1 MRIKEIRLNYKKHI
15 YILLIITLFST
26 ESKSQ
31 DNEIG
36 FFFGG
41 TNYIGD
47 VGPTIY
53 INPFSKD
60 NISGDKENI
69 SSGVL
74 GIFYR
79 KNLSNRFAIKTGFN
93 FAEIKS
99 SDSSK
104 GSANYRQQRGKSFKN
119 KIQEFH
125 LGLDFNFLEFETSSN
140 NFEFTPYI
148 HTGLS
153 IIRFD
158 ALHYPIGIN
167 EAQSYGKDNDFAL
180 PITVGIKMK
189 PLKSFM
195 VGLEISAKHS
205 FTENLDGSYPEFDD
219 SSLYSQR
226 PFGSNLSQ
234 DWYVYS
240 GITLTYLFGNYECDC
255 TR

>member
-1 MRIKEIRLNYKKHI
+1 MNNKTYT
-15 YILLIITLFST
+15 YILLSIILFST
-26 ESKSQ
+26 ELKSQ

-47 VGPTIY
+47 VGPTTY
-53 INPFSKD
+53 INPFPNY
-60 NISGDKENI
+60 NINEDIEDTF
-69 SSGVL
+69 SSVV

-79 KNLSNRFAIKTGFN
+79 KNISNRFALKAGFN
-93 FAEIKS
+93 FGIIQS
-99 SDSSK
+99 SDFWMGSSD
-104 GSANYRQQRGKSFKN
+104 YRVQRGKYFKN

-153 IIRFD
+153 LIRFD

-167 EAQSYGKDNDFAL
+167 EAQAYGKDNDLAL

-189 PLKSFM
+189 PLNSFV

>member
-1 MRIKEIRLNYKKHI
+1 MNNKTYT
-15 YILLIITLFST
+15 YILLFIILFSN
-26 ESKSQ
+26 ELKSQ

-53 INPFSKD
+53 VNPFSND
-60 NISGDKENI
+60 NVTGDKENI
-69 SSGVL
+69 SSGVI

-79 KNLSNRFAIKTGFN
+79 KNLSNRFAIKAGFN
-93 FAEIKS
+93 IAEIQS
-99 SDSSK
+99 SDFWK
-104 GSANYRQQRGKSFKN
+104 GSADYRLQRGKYFKN

-125 LGLDFNFLEFETSSN
+125 FGLDFNFLEFETSSN

-153 IIRFD
+153 LIRYN

-167 EAQSYGKDNDFAL
+167 EAQAYGKDNDLAL

-189 PLKSFM
+189 PLNSVI
-195 VGLEISAKHS
+195 VGFEISAKHS
-205 FTENLDGSYPEFDD
+205 FTENLDGSYPKFDD

-234 DWYVYS
+234 DWYVYT
-240 GITLTYLFGNYECDC
+240 GITLTYLFGNYDCDC